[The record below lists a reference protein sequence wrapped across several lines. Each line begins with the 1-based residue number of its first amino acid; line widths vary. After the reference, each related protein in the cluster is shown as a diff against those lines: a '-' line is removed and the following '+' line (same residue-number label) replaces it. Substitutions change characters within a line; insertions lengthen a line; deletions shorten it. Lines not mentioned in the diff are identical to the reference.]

1 MAIDNYTN
9 ATRIYKS
16 IRQLINHQAGINQYN
31 KLGNQSGADK

>member
-31 KLGNQSGADK
+31 KLANQSGADK